1 MARGPVAI
9 AGEVAVTPDHRSG
22 YLSADQ
28 GVRPVAP
35 GGLIARVRELAHLDH
50 VLWRA
55 RRGTGS
61 AVALRGEP
69 GVGKSALIEA
79 TVARASDFAIV
90 QLRGTAVANREAAP
104 REWPRPLVELLAGT
118 TGTIGTAGE
127 PAPDATVEALQAIL
141 RTATSSLLLAVDD
154 CHLLPSWLP
163 GALTR
168 AVTGSL
174 NGAPIALV
182 LAWRDAPHMPTF
194 ELGSAAVAEHRLG
207 GLTLDQSRDLLRQQ
221 HLQLPAPPVLASL
234 VGATAGNPHALLD
247 VCGRLDADELN
258 GWRPL
263 PEPIPLGDPLATAFG
278 ARVAELPEEARIAV
292 AAAAAGR
299 VPFDVLELVFDQLDL
314 STEALVPAE
323 DAGILVVRGNRID
336 FLHPVVRA
344 AAFRLVP
351 DDVRAQI
358 HQATGRAFGRSGHVE
373 RSAFHASQGKGA
385 ADDALTRLYGQAAR
399 VALDR
404 GDPESA
410 ARHEEMASTFAE
422 TSDTRAHHLSRGA
435 GLWMTVGQTQR
446 SLVCLDRAAD
456 LHPSGSVL
464 AEIVYQRARARSN
477 HDLGEAVAGE
487 MVAAAALCEAETPHR
502 AVLMLADAAAC
513 RVLAGSSTGTADLAA
528 RAVASAGA
536 VSSHAEALARAT
548 LAAVGTME
556 GRTAPAHRSELRAA
570 SSLLIGQTQRF
581 SGSPQLAY
589 VIGISLLHEGQRE
602 QATRWAQWIEHCA
615 ESVGDRA
622 LAVVPPALQAAVA
635 LRDGRLSEALTAAE
649 TSADRAGRCEDRPL
663 AARALALVVEIH
675 AARGEYEQAF
685 QRASGLF
692 ALTAE
697 TGREPRLQALTALAN
712 LELQR
717 GRTASAFA
725 WLAAAE
731 EEPLAGGGGGP
742 AYDPTRARWA
752 PPTAEVMILGRRG
765 GEAATLVDVVDRA
778 CNAGAVPRSWSHWIR
793 GACVEEIDAAAE
805 HLRAVLTAVRGAPIH
820 EARVELLWGV
830 RLAEAGRHEEARAR
844 LASAAEQFRLR
855 EATGWLALVEQ
866 EVDRLPSGPPP
877 GEEDP
882 FDARRSAVPAAIA
895 AQRSPTGRLPRPGAA
910 SVATTPP
917 PTWEICLLGSFAI
930 RRNGKDVSL
939 PLSLAA
945 QGLKI
950 VTLREKIPVEELVEL
965 LWADAEPGVG
975 TRRLRNVLWR
985 VRAACGELLE
995 RDGNFIRLAPDA
1007 VTDVSAFRSLAE
1019 QALRP
1024 EGGGQSAVHL
1034 ARQALDLY
1042 RGELLPGDRYADWA
1056 APSRESMARLHL
1068 QLLEL
1073 LLGEALRNEHAQEAL
1088 GLLDRLIEADPYD
1101 EHYYL
1106 QAAELH
1112 AQAGNRRR
1120 ALSIIGRAER
1130 MLGDLGVAPSPAL
1143 GRVRNSLG
1151 AA

>member
-1 MARGPVAI
+1 LARSPVAL
-9 AGEVAVTPDHRSG
+9 AGEAAGAQEHRSAYPSLTDDPG
-22 YLSADQ
+22 PRSA
-28 GVRPVAP
+28 AP

-79 TVARASDFAIV
+79 TVARASDFTIV
-90 QLRGTAVANREAAP
+90 QLRGTAVADREAVP
-104 REWPRPLVELLAGT
+104 REWPRPLAELLAGN
-118 TGTIGTAGE
+118 
-127 PAPDATVEALQAIL
+127 APDPGPEATVEALQAIL
-141 RTATSSLLLAVDD
+141 RSATSSLLLAVDD
-154 CHLLPSWLP
+154 CHLLPPWFP

-168 AVTGSL
+168 AVTDSL
-174 NGAPIALV
+174 ARAPLVLV
-182 LAWRDAPHMPTF
+182 LAWRDTPHRPTF
-194 ELGSAAVAEHRLG
+194 ELGSTAVAEHRLG
-207 GLTLDQSRDLLRQQ
+207 GLTLDQSRTLLRQQ
-221 HLQLPAPPVLASL
+221 HLHLPAPAVLTTL

-247 VCGRLDADELN
+247 VCARLDPDELN

-263 PEPIPLGDPLATAFG
+263 PEPVPVGDALASAFG
-278 ARVAELPEEARIAV
+278 ASVAVLPDEVRSAV

-299 VPFDVLELVFDQLDL
+299 VPLDVLELVLDQLDL
-314 STEALVPAE
+314 SSEALIPAE
-323 DAGILVVRGNRID
+323 EAGILVVRGNRID
-336 FLHPVVRA
+336 FLHPLVRA
-344 AAFRLVP
+344 AAFRLAP
-351 DDVRAQI
+351 EEVRAQI

-373 RSAFHASQGKGA
+373 RSAFHASQGRGVP
-385 ADDALTRLYGQAAR
+385 DDALTRLYGQAAR

-410 ARHEEMASTFAE
+410 ARHEEMASAFAE
-422 TSDTRAHHLSRGA
+422 TSDTRAHHLSRAA
-435 GLWMTVGQTQR
+435 GLWMTVGHTQR

-464 AEIVYQRARARSN
+464 AEVVYQRARADSN
-477 HDLGEAVAGE
+477 HDVGGAVADE
-487 MVAAAALCEAETPHR
+487 MLAAAALCEAETPHR

-513 RVLAGSSTGTADLAA
+513 MVLGGSSTGTADVAE
-528 RAVASAGA
+528 RAVALAGA

-548 LAAVGTME
+548 LGAVGTME
-556 GRTAPAHRSELRAA
+556 GRTPTAHRSEVRAA

-589 VIGISLLHEGQRE
+589 VIGISLLYEGQRE
-602 QATRWAQWIEHCA
+602 QTTRWAQWIEHCA
-615 ESVGDRA
+615 ETLGDRA

-635 LRDGRLSEALTAAE
+635 LRDGRLSEALAAAE
-649 TSADRAGRCEDRPL
+649 TSADRARRCEDRPL
-663 AARALALVVEIH
+663 AARALALVVEVH

-692 ALTAE
+692 ALTAD

-717 GRTASAFA
+717 GRMASAFA
-725 WLAAAE
+725 WLAASEEETPVAE
-731 EEPLAGGGGGP
+731 EAAP
-742 AYDPTRARWA
+742 AYDPIRARWA
-752 PPTAEVMILGRRG
+752 PPIAEVMILGRRA
-765 GEAATLVDVVDRA
+765 GEATALVDVVDRA
-778 CNAGAVPRSWSHWIR
+778 SNSGAVPRSWSHWIR
-793 GACVEEIDAAAE
+793 GIAADEIDAASE
-805 HLRAVLTAVRGAPIH
+805 HFRAVLTAVRGAPLH

-844 LASAAEQFRLR
+844 LGSAAEQFRLR
-855 EATGWLALVEQ
+855 EASGWSALVEQ
-866 EVDRLPSGPPP
+866 EFDRLPSGPSS
-877 GEEDP
+877 GEDDTYDEGRSGEP
-882 FDARRSAVPAAIA
+882 ATLVARRSSEGHL
-895 AQRSPTGRLPRPGAA
+895 RRPGAA
-910 SVATTPP
+910 PAVTTPP
-917 PTWEICLLGSFAI
+917 PTWEICLLGSFAV
-930 RRNGKDVSL
+930 RRHGKDVSL

-950 VTLREKIPVEELVEL
+950 VTLRERIPVEELVEL

-995 RDGNFIRLAPDA
+995 REGNFIRLSPDA

-1024 EGGGQSAVHL
+1024 DGADPTPVQL
-1034 ARQALDLY
+1034 ARKALDLY

-1056 APSRESMARLHL
+1056 SPSRESLARLHL

-1073 LLGEALRNEHAQEAL
+1073 LLAEAVRHEHGQEAL
-1088 GLLDRLIEADPYD
+1088 GLLDRLIEADPYE

-1112 AQAGNRRR
+1112 ARAGNRRR

-1151 AA
+1151 TA